1 MLVLGVAVSKASSPL
16 PLAPRLGCRGRKVA
30 VTHPDAHSCVGSRL
44 YANAVDATFLSQ
56 RSPTF
61 LALGTDLTEGDFSM
75 AQGWGDGFRMTKH
88 MAFIVHFN
96 LTPPLI

>member
-1 MLVLGVAVSKASSPL
+1 MVL
-16 PLAPRLGCRGRKVA
+16 RLGCCGRKVA

-44 YANAVDATFLSQ
+44 GANAVDATFLSQ
-56 RSPTF
+56 QSPTF
-61 LALGTDLTEGDFSM
+61 LAPGTDLMEGYFSI

-96 LTPPLI
+96 LTPLLI